1 MSCNHAATLLMHS
14 SLYPINRN
22 VTVLQLEIVNLNK
35 SEHTLYSFVRI
46 ESTLCGSVFLNDERT
61 YGVESRLMLL
71 ACVDEADLWLVKA
84 GRLGE
89 A

>member
-1 MSCNHAATLLMHS
+1 MAC
-14 SLYPINRN
+14 
-22 VTVLQLEIVNLNK
+22 
-35 SEHTLYSFVRI
+35 
-46 ESTLCGSVFLNDERT
+46 SVHGRSGEGT

-71 ACVDEADLWLVKA
+71 ACVDGADLWLVKA